1 MKIPITSSIIRL
13 DGPGFFVL
21 GIGGGDGRGGGGG
34 SEISYNC
41 APRAVPPLLVQDVHC
56 FSL

>member
-21 GIGGGDGRGGGGG
+21 GIGGGDGREGVRGAQ
-34 SEISYNC
+34 EKLVII
-41 APRAVPPLLVQDVHC
+41 VPPL
-56 FSL
+56 